1 MNEDIL
7 ILEKKIA
14 DFNTLYEK
22 YKKQNSIDNIELKEC
37 LCDILTWFEI
47 CLKTSS
53 NFNSLESEKVSGI
66 KYANNVKKHSIS
78 IFKYTLQTYALFPS
92 NNLYPSVSLY
102 PSDFNIFWN
111 SLPLDNSKFVNQYN
125 NYKKHFESKE
135 LYSSLN
141 EMFNII
147 KSHCK

>member
-22 YKKQNSIDNIELKEC
+22 YKKQNSINNIELKEC

-66 KYANNVKKHSIS
+66 KYANNIKKHSIS

-92 NNLYPSVSLY
+92 NNLYPSASLY

-141 EMFNII
+141 VMFNII
-147 KSHCK
+147 KSHYK